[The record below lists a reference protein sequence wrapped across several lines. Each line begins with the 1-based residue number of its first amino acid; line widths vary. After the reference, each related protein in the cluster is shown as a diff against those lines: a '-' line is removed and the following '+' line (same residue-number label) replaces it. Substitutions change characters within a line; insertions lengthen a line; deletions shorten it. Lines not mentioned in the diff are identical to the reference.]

1 MKNGY
6 WMRGRLLL
14 AVVAILTTVYMRAQ
28 ESQSA
33 TEVTDVITTGES
45 TVAVHFSD
53 GQQRVLDWYGPAIV
67 RVFQDPQGGEIRD
80 PEAHPEAHILV
91 ADARQATG
99 TLTITKQSD
108 GKTWA
113 VGTQQMTVAIE
124 SDGSMDVL
132 TTTADGKSTHQIVDD
147 LMVNF
152 VNRDV
157 TVTVT
162 AQDGECFYGGGMQN
176 GRFSHAGKIIQILNT
191 NNWTDGGVS
200 SPTPFY
206 WSSKGYGLM
215 FYTFHPGRYDFGAT
229 EPGRVVLTH
238 ETDYLDL
245 FIMAPQ
251 PISHPTL
258 GEVRDGILPAFY
270 QLTGY
275 PVLLPKFGFYVGHLN
290 AYNRD
295 HWTPVEEG
303 GVLFEDGQRYKES
316 QKNDGGIR
324 ESLNGEV
331 ADSLGRNSYPFSARA
346 VIDRYAA
353 HDMPLGWILPND
365 GYATGYGQTGTLD
378 GNIDN
383 LRQFGEYAHGKGV
396 EIGLWTQSDLY
407 PKEGVEPLLQRDIV
421 REVRDGGVRALKTDV
436 AWVGAGY
443 SFGLDGVADVASV
456 MTRETGGA
464 RPFIVTVDGWAGT
477 QRYAGIWSGDQTG
490 GQWEY
495 IRFHIPTYIG
505 ASLSGQPNVGSDLD
519 GIFGGKNLPVNVRDY
534 QWKAFSPIEM
544 NMDGWGA
551 NEKYPHA
558 LGERAEAINR
568 TYLKLKASLMP
579 YTYSIAYEA
588 AVGGQPML
596 RPLSY
601 GVADGAQRQ
610 KIDNLTK
617 YEYLYGPA
625 FVVAPIYQDTRMDEE
640 GNDIRNGI
648 YLPEGRWLDPYTNR
662 FIEGGCIVNSY
673 PAPLDRL
680 PYFVRE
686 GSIIPYTAPH
696 NQPRDVDAS
705 QRAYEIVPGACQFV
719 QYDDDGTTDAY
730 LRGKGV
736 KTVIESDMPSPH
748 VFVVWIAKSTGMYD
762 GFETFKQTTLRIHCD
777 GNPRGVA
784 VKNLTSGKQ
793 LKKTKW
799 NYSHGM
805 LVVEIPKLDVTRNT
819 LQVVVDGLKPLP
831 NQTLAEKTGTLPTP
845 QVEYTATAYTVT
857 PTWTLPDNAD
867 YAEILFDGLRYT
879 TLREGELVFDGLKPE
894 TVYSFQLRYVNA
906 EHETEWVSFNVTTE
920 ANPLEWAI
928 QGIKATTT
936 CENQEGQD
944 ISRLFDFDEST
955 VWHTKWGE
963 KAVPFTI
970 NIDLGCTIQP
980 DRIEYL
986 PREDAANGTL
996 LEGTLAVSLDGQQ
1009 WSEAQSFSWVADAT
1023 VKTIDLRPLA
1033 TESGIR
1039 YLRMEVMRG
1048 RGDFGSGRQLYVFRQ
1063 PGSEVLLPGDINR
1076 DGRVDMDDFTSYM
1089 NYTGLRTGDPEFDGY
1104 VSSGDIN
1111 HNGRIDAYDIS
1122 VVATQVLGGAEQHVD
1137 HFAGAL
1143 DMAFAPAPD
1152 TKDAI
1157 TLKAGQTLTLSVNGK
1172 DLSEVNAFG
1181 FALPYDATLLEYVA
1195 TEPAGTLDMENLTN
1209 DRLHAAGD
1217 KVLYPIFVNT
1227 GDRETL
1233 STDGTLCRITF
1244 RARRNG
1250 KVTLQPKDI
1259 VLVDKMLNT
1268 IVQ

>member
-1 MKNGY
+1 MKKTLLRSLRCMALVMMGA
-6 WMRGRLLL
+6 WMASPAL
-14 AVVAILTTVYMRAQ
+14 AQTSSVDDTPTGV
-28 ESQSA
+28 
-33 TEVTDVITTGES
+33 TEVTQTGPT
-45 TVAVHFSD
+45 TVAMRLAD
-53 GQQRVLDWYGPAIV
+53 GGLRVLDFYGPGTV
-67 RVFQDPQGGEIRD
+67 RVFQDPAGGAVRD
-80 PEAHPEAHILV
+80 PEATPPARILADNPRRPVESLTVKGGAADGWTVATEAL
-91 ADARQATG
+91 
-99 TLTITKQSD
+99 TLTIGAAD
-108 GKTWA
+108 GA
-113 VGTQQMTVAIE
+113 LSA
-124 SDGSMDVL
+124 
-132 TTTADGKSTHQIVDD
+132 TTADGHTV
-147 LMVNF
+147 LTGLTPRF
-152 VNRDV
+152 GGRG
-157 TVTVT
+157 VTVT
-162 AQDGECFYGGGMQN
+162 ARAAADECFYGGGMQN
-176 GRFSHAGKIIQILNT
+176 GRFSHAGKVIQIVNT
-191 NNWTDGGVS
+191 SNWTDGGVA
-200 SPTPFY
+200 SPCPFY
-206 WSSKGYGLM
+206 WSSAGYGIL
-215 FYTFHPGRYDFGAT
+215 FHTFSPGRYDFGAET
-229 EPGRVVLTH
+229 PGQVVLTH
-238 ETDYLDL
+238 EADYLDL
-245 FIMAPQ
+245 FVLTAQ
-251 PISHPTL
+251 PTTHPTL
-258 GEVRDGILPAFY
+258 GEVRGSLITAYY

-295 HWTPVEEG
+295 YWTPVDEG
-303 GVLFEDGQRYKES
+303 GVLMEDGQRYKES
-316 QKNDGGIR
+316 QKADGGIR

-331 ADSLGRNSYPFSARA
+331 ADSLGRNSYPFTARA

-443 SFGLDGVADVASV
+443 SFGLNGVADVASV

-610 KIDNLTK
+610 KIDNLTR

-719 QYDDDGTTDAY
+719 QYDDDGTSDAY
-730 LRGKGV
+730 LRGEGV
-736 KTVIESDMPSPH
+736 KTVIESDMPGPH
-748 VFVVWIAKSTGMYD
+748 VFVVWIARSTGTYD

-777 GNPRGVA
+777 AAPRGVA

-805 LVVEIPKLDVTRNT
+805 LVVEIPKVDVTQNT
-819 LQVVVDGLKPLP
+819 LQVVVDGLEPLP
-831 NQTLAEKTGTLPTP
+831 NQTLAEKVGPLPAP
-845 QVEYTATAYTVT
+845 QVQCSATAYTLT
-857 PTWTLPDNAD
+857 PSWTLPDNAD
-867 YAEILFDGLRYT
+867 YAEILFDGMRYT
-879 TLREGELVFDGLKPE
+879 TLREGQLVLDGLKPE
-894 TVYSFQLRYVNA
+894 TTYPLQLRYVNA
-906 EHETEWVSFNVTTE
+906 EHETDWVTLSVTTE

-928 QGIKATTT
+928 EGIKGTTS
-936 CENQEGQD
+936 CENQGGQD
-944 ISRLFDFDEST
+944 VAHLFDFDETT
-955 VWHTKWGE
+955 VWHTQWGE
-963 KAVPFTI
+963 KAVPFTLD
-970 NIDLGCTIQP
+970 IDLGCTIQP
-980 DRIEYL
+980 DRLDYL
-986 PREDAANGTL
+986 PREDAGNGTL
-996 LEGTLAVSLDGQQ
+996 LEGTLSVSADGRV
-1009 WSEAQSFSWVADAT
+1009 WSEPKAFQWERTGSTKTMALDEADA
-1023 VKTIDLRPLA
+1023 
-1033 TESGIR
+1033 IR
-1039 YLRMEVMRG
+1039 YLRLEVTGG
-1048 RGDFGSGRQLYVFRQ
+1048 RGDFGSGRQMYIFRK
-1063 PGSEVLLPGDINR
+1063 PGTEVLLPGDINH
-1076 DGRVDMDDFTSYM
+1076 DGRVDSDDFTSYM
-1089 NYTGLRTGDPEFDGY
+1089 NYTGLRTGDPEFEGY
-1104 VSSGDIN
+1104 VSGGDTD
-1111 HNGRIDAYDIS
+1111 HNGRIDVYDIS
-1122 VVATQVLGGAEQHVD
+1122 VVATRLHGGAEQYVE
-1137 HFAGAL
+1137 HFDGAL
-1143 DMAFAPAPD
+1143 DFAITPAPD
-1152 TKDAI
+1152 ARGTV
-1157 TLKAGQTLTLSVNGK
+1157 TLKAGDVLTLSVNGK
-1172 DLSEVNAFG
+1172 GLSEVNAFG
-1181 FALPYDATLLEYVA
+1181 FNLPYNATDLEYTG
-1195 TEPAGTLDMENLTN
+1195 TEPVGTLDMENLTY

-1233 STDGTLCRITF
+1233 SSDGTLCRITF
-1244 RARRNG
+1244 RARRAC
-1250 KVTLQPKDI
+1250 KVTLKPQDAL
-1259 VLVDKMLNT
+1259 LVDKMLNT
-1268 IVQ
+1268 IQAGE